1 MFKKLLLSLLGT
13 AALTIK
19 DNKVDLSAEHDADL
33 EASLG
38 LEKKNQ
44 LIEQV
49 NQELANVESVSA
61 QLDAAKLAAET
72 AQKEGATKDATIAE
86 VTKSLEQVSA
96 VTQTQTATIQEQAQT
111 IAKLKDEPILEGSP
125 VKTAIGSAKS
135 VLSRVSIAATMLFA
149 QGTYGN
155 VDRPWNARAVNG
167 ISMATDF
174 TQQVNIDRLY
184 GDIEDFTRENPQ
196 ALQEIYNEY
205 FDLPELWKSHTIFG
219 VKDVLTSA
227 VITVG
232 EVTQPRKAHW
242 IPKGK
247 VNISAEEMRV
257 RPAQI
262 DLTFKYWELQAL
274 ETNWLNTMFNRE
286 GTQAYKMTF
295 IYYVLEKYAK
305 KARAEDAE
313 VLVRGVYVPTPVDYL
328 GQVSFLH
335 RNDGVLK
342 IVYDAREAGKYRP
355 FNMGIPTRANILDYI
370 DEMIES
376 LPEAIRKQPLQLVS
390 GTHIPKWYK
399 RRYEEVHG
407 EKSDYTGYPKTPKDY
422 ENIQFVPDTRLNGSN
437 LILITFLDNIKPLE
451 YLPNEKNMWTIE
463 KDRRDVHAFMDYRL
477 GIGIQHIG
485 IRVDA
490 SHPQKYS
497 MQAIW
502 TNNVAVFESSFY
514 VNAYDDGSGI
524 LKAAHYQTQV
534 VQDFTT
540 DIANVEVASGG
551 ILSIKGDI
559 SLAGNVKVKRN
570 ANLLLDT
577 SDFDLKSG
585 GTLTLIKTNDNKWK
599 EVSRTSAPEAL
610 PTSLSFDSL
619 NLVFEGATE
628 FKYEGDAGTLLSIS
642 EGQQGNR
649 LRIYGSENALTISDV
664 EGKINV
670 ASDYVMNSDAKFI
683 DLVFVNGL
691 WVEAGRG

>member
-1 MFKKLLLSLLGT
+1 MKFKMYLLQLLGIAT
-13 AALTIK
+13 LTTQ
-19 DNKVDLSAEHDADL
+19 DNKVSLSAEDSADL

-38 LEKKNQ
+38 AEKAQQ
-44 LIEQV
+44 LIDQV
-49 NQELANVESVSA
+49 NLELANVESVSA
-61 QLDAAKLAAET
+61 QLEAVQLASVA
-72 AQKEGATKDATIAE
+72 KDATIAE
-86 VTKSLEQVSA
+86 VTQSLTEVSA
-96 VTQTQTATIQEQAQT
+96 AAQSQSATIAEQAAT
-111 IAKLKDEPILEGSP
+111 IATLKDEPILEGSP
-125 VKTAIGSAKS
+125 VKTALGTAKT
-135 VLSRVSIAATMLFA
+135 VLSRVSIAASMLFA

-174 TQQVNIDRLY
+174 SKQVNIDRLY

-205 FDLPELWKSHTIFG
+205 FDLPELWKSHTVFG

-262 DLTFKYWELQAL
+262 DLTFKYWELQAF
-274 ETNWLNTMFNRE
+274 ETNWLNTMFNKE

-313 VLVRGVYVPTPVDYL
+313 VLVRGVYVPTPEDYL
-328 GQVSFLH
+328 APVSFLL
-335 RNDGVLK
+335 RNDGVTK
-342 IVYDAREAGKYRP
+342 IVYDAREDGKYRP
-355 FNMGIPTRANILDYI
+355 FNMGVPTRANILDYI
-370 DEMIES
+370 EEMIGYI
-376 LPEAIRKQPLQLVS
+376 PEAIRSQPLQLVS

-399 RRYEEVHG
+399 QRDYEVNG
-407 EKSDYTGYPKTPKDY
+407 EKTDYIGYPKTPRDY
-422 ENIQFVPDTRLNGSN
+422 ENIQFVTDTRLNGSN

-485 IRVDA
+485 LKVDA

-502 TNNVAVFESSFY
+502 TNNVAMFESSFF
-514 VNAYDDGSGI
+514 VNGYDDASGI
-524 LKAAHYQTQV
+524 LKAAHYQVQV
-534 VQDFTT
+534 VQNFTT
-540 DIANVEVASGG
+540 DIVNIESHAGKL
-551 ILSIKGDI
+551 ISIKGDI
-559 SLAGNVKVKRN
+559 SLAGNIKVKRN
-570 ANLLLDT
+570 ATLLLDT
-577 SDFDLKSG
+577 SDFDLKTG
-585 GTLTLIKTNDNKWK
+585 GTLTLLQQNDGKWK
-599 EVSRTSAPEAL
+599 EVSRTTAPETL
-610 PTSLSFDSL
+610 PTSKTFNTL
-619 NLVFEGATE
+619 NVLYSGATE
-628 FKYEGDAGTLLSIS
+628 FKYEGATGTLLSIS

-649 LRIYGSENALTISDV
+649 VRIYGSENALTVSDV
-664 EGKINV
+664 AGKIDV
-670 ASDYVMNSDAKFI
+670 ASDAVLDSDTKFI
-683 DLVFVNGL
+683 DLVSVNGI

>member
-1 MFKKLLLSLLGT
+1 MYLLQLLGIAT
-13 AALTIK
+13 LTTQ
-19 DNKVDLSAEHDADL
+19 DNKVSLSAEDSADL

-38 LEKKNQ
+38 AEKAQQ
-44 LIEQV
+44 LIDQV
-49 NQELANVESVSA
+49 NLELANVESVSA
-61 QLDAAKLAAET
+61 QLEAVQLASVA
-72 AQKEGATKDATIAE
+72 KDATIAE
-86 VTKSLEQVSA
+86 VTQSLTEVSA
-96 VTQTQTATIQEQAQT
+96 AAQSQSATIAEQAAT
-111 IAKLKDEPILEGSP
+111 IATLKDEPILEGSP
-125 VKTAIGSAKS
+125 VKTALGTAKT
-135 VLSRVSIAATMLFA
+135 VLSRVSIAASMLFA

-174 TQQVNIDRLY
+174 SKQVNIDRLY

-205 FDLPELWKSHTIFG
+205 FDLPELWKSHTVFG

-262 DLTFKYWELQAL
+262 DLTFKYWELQAF
-274 ETNWLNTMFNRE
+274 ETNWLNTMFNKE

-313 VLVRGVYVPTPVDYL
+313 VLVRGVYVPTPEDYL
-328 GQVSFLH
+328 APVSFLL
-335 RNDGVLK
+335 RNDGVTK
-342 IVYDAREAGKYRP
+342 IVYDAREDGKYRP
-355 FNMGIPTRANILDYI
+355 FNMGVPTRANILDYI
-370 DEMIES
+370 EEMIGYI
-376 LPEAIRKQPLQLVS
+376 PEAIRSQPLQLVS

-399 RRYEEVHG
+399 QRDYEVNG
-407 EKSDYTGYPKTPKDY
+407 EKTDYIGYPKTPRDY
-422 ENIQFVPDTRLNGSN
+422 ENIQFVTDTRLNGSN

-485 IRVDA
+485 LKVDA

-502 TNNVAVFESSFY
+502 TNNVAMFESSFF
-514 VNAYDDGSGI
+514 VNGYDDASGI
-524 LKAAHYQTQV
+524 LKAAHYQVQV
-534 VQDFTT
+534 VQNFTT
-540 DIANVEVASGG
+540 DIVNIESHAGKL
-551 ILSIKGDI
+551 ISIKGDI
-559 SLAGNVKVKRN
+559 SLAGNIKVKRN
-570 ANLLLDT
+570 ATLLLDT
-577 SDFDLKSG
+577 SDFDLKTG
-585 GTLTLIKTNDNKWK
+585 GTLTLLQQNDGKWK
-599 EVSRTSAPEAL
+599 EVSRTTAPETL
-610 PTSLSFDSL
+610 PTSKTFNTL
-619 NLVFEGATE
+619 NVLYSGATE
-628 FKYEGDAGTLLSIS
+628 FKYEGATGTLLSIS

-649 LRIYGSENALTISDV
+649 VRIYGSENALTVSDV
-664 EGKINV
+664 AGKIDV
-670 ASDYVMNSDAKFI
+670 ASDAVLDSDTKFI
-683 DLVFVNGL
+683 DLVSVNGI